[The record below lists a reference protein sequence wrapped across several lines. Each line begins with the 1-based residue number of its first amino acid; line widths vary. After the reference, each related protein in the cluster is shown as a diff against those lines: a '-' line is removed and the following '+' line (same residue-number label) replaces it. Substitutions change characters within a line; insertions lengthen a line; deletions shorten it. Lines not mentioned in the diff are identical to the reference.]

1 MQSIFQESVAT
12 SCKSFQN
19 AFSSHV
25 KSVEKTNLSKAPD
38 KRQKARAASKV
49 LGEAAILINDFV
61 KKMLETDFPCL
72 VPELA
77 CDLSHCGV
85 QAGSITAAAEKAWLG
100 SLRIGISGTR
110 SILAMSVSEMQ
121 KLIGPKS
128 PETYWDYLLRPGKDG
143 HDEKKMVSQMFSAT
157 VGPHDVLWLPAGW
170 IFAESVMEDVDFH
183 GLMYRGLIQKNDG
196 AFNELQLVRK
206 LLTAENKQDA
216 DLSAAVAHVSKLH
229 DDRRAERAEQAQAAR
244 EKVLANAQALQ
255 GADEETQ
262 TPCPAPDDKKA
273 EQDKHNEEVKEEENS
288 AEKPKSE
295 DEIEKQAA
303 PPAGNVS
310 S

>member
-61 KKMLETDFPCL
+61 KKTLETDFPCL
-72 VPELA
+72 VPDLA

-128 PETYWDYLLRPGKDG
+128 PEAYWDYLLHPGKDG

-157 VGPHDVLWLPAGW
+157 VGQHDVLWLPAGW

-216 DLSAAVAHVSKLH
+216 DLSAAVAHVSKLQN
-229 DDRRAERAEQAQAAR
+229 DQLAEKAQAAR
-244 EKVLANAQALQ
+244 EKAVENARPLQ
-255 GADEETQ
+255 GAQDETP
-262 TPCPAPDDKKA
+262 TPCRSPDEKKA
-273 EQDKHNEEVKEEENS
+273 ERDKDNEEVEEEQNS

-295 DEIEKQAA
+295 DESETQTA